1 MSSNLISLFGTLG
14 AWLRGI
20 VSHLIA
26 LVLAPL
32 LDSVRMQFY
41 PPPAPPPDPM
51 VMAIFHFSEKIK
63 TLGEQIELLRGVL
76 EAREEPG
83 IYELAIRAARRRR
96 NQ

>member
-1 MSSNLISLFGTLG
+1 
-14 AWLRGI
+14 
-20 VSHLIA
+20 
-26 LVLAPL
+26 
-32 LDSVRMQFY
+32 
-41 PPPAPPPDPM
+41 M